1 MHHLQSRKRKLT
13 GKDHHADMA
22 ALLAGELNVLPKRRL
37 QDMHLSDL
45 AAFGGAGLAGF
56 PANMDLSSLP
66 LPMHGAGMDLVA
78 GLPQM
83 GLLPFSMGGAGGL
96 SMGLG
101 VSTSGGMSLSTSAA
115 MTAASLGHG
124 LHGGVGA
131 FPMSSAA
138 GLPGLMAPGIGGVSG
153 GYSAWPGSAGLTE
166 GFASSMAG
174 ISTADSAALQ
184 SFLGGHAGLSGG
196 VTPIATTIAH
206 TAAGSSESGN
216 AVVST
221 SAGVATA
228 TAAAAGDKAAQ
239 GGDNLMDILAEVASL
254 SPRDKQA
261 AAAAAA
267 AAEGQDDE
275 ANEDDAA

>member
-1 MHHLQSRKRKLT
+1 
-13 GKDHHADMA
+13 MA

-37 QDMHLSDL
+37 QDMSLGDL

-66 LPMHGAGMDLVA
+66 LPMHGTGMDLVA

-83 GLLPFSMGGAGGL
+83 GLLPFSMGGTGGL

-184 SFLGGHAGLSGG
+184 SFLGGHAGVSVGL
-196 VTPIATTIAH
+196 TPVATTIAQ
-206 TAAGSSESGN
+206 TAAGSGDGHGII
-216 AVVST
+216 ST
-221 SAGVATA
+221 SSGVASA
-228 TAAAAGDKAAQ
+228 GAGGDKAAA
-239 GGDNLMDILAEVASL
+239 GGDNLMNILAEVASL

-267 AAEGQDDE
+267 AE
-275 ANEDDAA
+275 AGHGEDEDDAA